1 MSGPVSLPFPSRE
14 EPSAWVETHMTAP
27 SDDFVELSTIDDNAD
42 YQAVLDD
49 YSSHFAANNREV
61 IHGRVL
67 SVSDKE
73 VIVDIGRKSEG
84 LVPATQFPF
93 VDGKPAVKPGDTIE
107 VMFDRAGEPVEGYL
121 LLSYERAH
129 RLQVWDN
136 LEKAAADGTPLTGRV
151 MGKVKGGLAV
161 DIGIVGFLPS
171 SQIDLRPA
179 HNLDQFVGTDLA
191 VRILKLNRR
200 RGNAVLSHR
209 VLVEQE
215 QNSRK
220 AEALAHIVEGGEVTG
235 VVKNLTPYGAFVDLG
250 GIDGLLHVSDLSY
263 GNVTHPSAV
272 VHAGDQVT
280 VKVLKFDREKE
291 RISLGLKQMYPDPWS
306 QIEARYPP
314 QSRVVGRVVSVTD
327 YGAFIELEPGVE
339 GLIHISEM
347 TWSRRMKHPAK
358 VVKVGDPVEAVVLEL
373 KPKERRISLG
383 LKQLEADPWTTVA
396 ERYSIGSVVEGRV
409 RKLADFGAFVEIEE
423 GVDGLVHISDM
434 SWTAHIKH
442 PSDLVRKGQNVQ
454 AVILNIDAPNRRLSL
469 GMKQLQPDAW
479 EVFFA
484 QHQVGDL
491 VRGRVSRA
499 VDFGVFVELLP
510 GVEGLCH
517 RSEIPGE
524 TRKNAP
530 REAAK
535 EEPPLPIGKD
545 FDFKIIKM
553 NEAQKR
559 IGLSMRA
566 IGEEDERTRLQD
578 YKRQAAAATSTVGD
592 AIKQHKG
599 KRRDA
604 EEHQGKQRYD

>member
-1 MSGPVSLPFPSRE
+1 MPRPIE
-14 EPSAWVETHMTAP
+14 EPVEAP
-27 SDDFVELSTIDDNAD
+27 GIVDSSDYEAF
-42 YQAVLDD
+42 LDD
-49 YSSHFAANNREV
+49 YSSHFVADTRE
-61 IHGRVL
+61 ILHGHVL

-73 VIVDIGRKSEG
+73 VIVDIGRTIEG
-84 LVPATQFPF
+84 LVPATQFPLSE
-93 VDGKPAVKPGDTIE
+93 GKPAVKRGDVIE
-107 VMFDRAGEPVEGYL
+107 VMFDRTGEPVDGYI
-121 LLSYERAH
+121 LLSYERAQ
-129 RLQVWDN
+129 RLQIWDQF
-136 LEKAAADGTPLTGRV
+136 EKAAVEAATITGRV
-151 MGKVKGGLAV
+151 TAKIKAGLHV
-161 DIGIVGFLPS
+161 DIGIDAFLPS
-171 SQIDLRPA
+171 SQIELRPI
-179 HNLDQFVGTDLA
+179 HNLDVYLGRELP

-200 RGNAVLSHR
+200 RGNAVVSHR
-209 VLVEQE
+209 LLLEE
-215 QNSRK
+215 EASKRK
-220 AEALAHIVEGGEVTG
+220 ADALARICEGAQITG
-235 VVKNLTPYGAFVDLG
+235 VVKNLTDYGAFVDLG

-263 GNVTHPSAV
+263 GNVSHPSNIV
-272 VHAGDQVT
+272 QVGEQIT
-280 VKVLKFDREKE
+280 VKVLKFDRDKE
-291 RISLGLKQMYPDPWS
+291 RISLGLKQMRPDPWAD
-306 QIEARYPP
+306 IEERYPQ
-314 QSRVVGRVVSVTD
+314 QSRVIGRIVSITD
-327 YGAFIELEPGVE
+327 YGAFVELEPGVE

-358 VVKVGDPVEAVVLEL
+358 VVKVGDSVEAVVLEL

-409 RKLADFGAFVEIEE
+409 RKLSDFGAFVEIEE

-442 PSDLVRKGQNVQ
+442 PSDLVRKGQTVQ

-479 EVFFA
+479 EVFFG

-524 TRKNAP
+524 SRNKSAP
-530 REAAK
+530 RPAAK

-566 IGEEDERTRLQD
+566 VGEE
-578 YKRQAAAATSTVGD
+578 
-592 AIKQHKG
+592 
-599 KRRDA
+599 
-604 EEHQGKQRYD
+604 